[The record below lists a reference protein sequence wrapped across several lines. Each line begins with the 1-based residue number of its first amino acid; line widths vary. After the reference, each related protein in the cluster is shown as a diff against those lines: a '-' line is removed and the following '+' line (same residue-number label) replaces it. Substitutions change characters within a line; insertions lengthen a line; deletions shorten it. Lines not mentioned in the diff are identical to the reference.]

1 MLMVDHWYE
10 KMKMDE
16 TIGQLKA
23 KGVDANALFRGLVVD
38 QLGDNFSILQASEWM
53 NRPEILEHYEIG
65 SFNARTLYRTVELLG
80 QNRER
85 IIHALQ
91 DRVLELLGGPRT
103 DVLLDWTSIVYYGDM
118 AKLAKFGYS
127 RDHHPGERQLTLG
140 AAMLEFCTLAHWKN
154 GEEVEEKL
162 FYDLLAPL
170 AQIGLK

>member
-1 MLMVDHWYE
+1 
-10 KMKMDE
+10 
-16 TIGQLKA
+16 
-23 KGVDANALFRGLVVD
+23 
-38 QLGDNFSILQASEWM
+38 
-53 NRPEILEHYEIG
+53 
-65 SFNARTLYRTVELLG
+65 
-80 QNRER
+80 
-85 IIHALQ
+85 
-91 DRVLELLGGPRT
+91 
-103 DVLLDWTSIVYYGDM
+103 LDWTSIVYYGDM